1 MLLNLHK
8 KDWTEGLRLKDFEL
22 HKQSN
27 EKTVKVCIFL
37 LTLWAPPL
45 EPVGND
51 QAVEPLTQFH
61 GCYVGYAV
69 SGFIVQ
75 QIRTGGIDPDSGT
88 VSHLSYITS
97 GFP

>member
-37 LTLWAPPL
+37 LTL
-45 EPVGND
+45 
-51 QAVEPLTQFH
+51 
-61 GCYVGYAV
+61 
-69 SGFIVQ
+69 
-75 QIRTGGIDPDSGT
+75 
-88 VSHLSYITS
+88 
-97 GFP
+97 